1 MGNLLSVLIGCV
13 GAVELI
19 TLLHQ
24 ITTRAELEYERLRL
38 SESGSEYIV
47 QEHADSLES
56 ISTAPVPQIHF
67 EEYERSSS
75 VPESSAPVVDG
86 LKTRPLVRDDGT
98 GRRRAFKKRD
108 SSGSLDSKLSREEEL
123 KMFTSLEEEEFRS
136 MTQGDY
142 VPISYNSESGLKV
155 KKHHKR
161 HRKSPTISDAL
172 RESTGTLSSSELT
185 EETLSEG
192 TEDEVSYPWGDIN
205 PEHHKGLRQQMQKT
219 HSIGDLNEEDEK
231 LASSAESG
239 ADWRK
244 NAERATKIA
253 ETDASADVT
262 VSSAEWKNSGEF
274 EAVPTSF
281 ACVEQDEQIPEL
293 EDEAKV
299 EEWLSQGR
307 LRDSFS
313 PTATLTRS
321 KRCLQM
327 DSMDVQDGDSESEGA
342 VELTPEDLDI
352 VIVEA
357 TPILNHFDEAKD
369 ENSEETY
376 SYLDLS
382 ADEKEEILM
391 ELSHKSSSPVEVSR
405 EFLEHERQ
413 AEVEE
418 ESVVSGEE
426 EIEDFDDIVNAL
438 KKNVAKEEIQFEDL
452 VEDASPT
459 SEKSDIFTLSPEKE
473 KAKDEA
479 KHEGECSD
487 DDDEEEESLKFPA
500 KSFAAYNE
508 FPTEDNI
515 PPSETSGGSK
525 SRCEILEAVRRE
537 NRRRQRNGGPDRYY
551 APRPS
556 VIDFPT
562 RLQQSNA
569 ALEEQL
575 KLIFSGEYTKAMSKD
590 WHTTHFCCWQ
600 CDESLTGQRYVL
612 RDDHPYC
619 IKCYENVFA
628 NTCESC
634 NKIIGIDSKDL
645 SYKDKHWHEACFLCN
660 KCRISLVDKQFGS
673 KADRIYCGNCYDQ
686 QFASRCDGCGEIFRA
701 GTKKME
707 YKTRQ
712 WHEKCFCCCVCKTPI
727 GTKSFIPREQEIY
740 CAGCYEEKYATRC
753 IKCNKIITS
762 GGVTYKNEP
771 WHRECFTCTHCSTS
785 LAGQRF
791 TSRDDKPYCAD
802 CFGELFAKRCT
813 ACTKPITGIGGTRFI
828 SFEDRHWHNDCFI
841 CALCK
846 TSLVGRGFITD
857 GADIICP
864 ECAKQKLI

>member
-13 GAVELI
+13 GAVEMF

-24 ITTRAELEYERLRL
+24 ITTRAELEYERMRL
-38 SESGSEYIV
+38 SEISESSP
-47 QEHADSLES
+47 QEGAEIIQRI
-56 ISTAPVPQIHF
+56 ISSSQSDQKKGDTVTTVVPQIHF
-67 EEYERSSS
+67 EEFERSNS
-75 VPESSAPVVDG
+75 VPESSAPFVDG
-86 LKTRPLVRDDGT
+86 LKYRPLVRDDGT
-98 GRRRAFKKRD
+98 GRRRAFKKRN
-108 SSGSLDSKLSREEEL
+108 SSGSIDSKLSREEEL
-123 KMFTSLEEEEFRS
+123 KMFTSLEEEEFKS

-142 VPISYNSESGLKV
+142 VPISYTSEPVLKV
-155 KKHHKR
+155 RRHHKR
-161 HRKSPTISDAL
+161 HRKSPISDTHH
-172 RESTGTLSSSELT
+172 ESTGTISSDVT
-185 EETLSEG
+185 EETLSEEN
-192 TEDEVSYPWGDIN
+192 EDEVTYPWGDIN
-205 PEHHKGLRQQMQKT
+205 PEHHKGFRHQMEKSL
-219 HSIGDLNEEDEK
+219 SIGNLKEEDEK
-231 LASSAESG
+231 LASSVESNT
-239 ADWRK
+239 DWRN
-244 NAERATKIA
+244 NAEIA
-253 ETDASADVT
+253 IKTAEREKSADVT
-262 VSSAEWKNSGEF
+262 
-274 EAVPTSF
+274 
-281 ACVEQDEQIPEL
+281 
-293 EDEAKV
+293 
-299 EEWLSQGR
+299 
-307 LRDSFS
+307 
-313 PTATLTRS
+313 
-321 KRCLQM
+321 
-327 DSMDVQDGDSESEGA
+327 
-342 VELTPEDLDI
+342 
-352 VIVEA
+352 
-357 TPILNHFDEAKD
+357 
-369 ENSEETY
+369 
-376 SYLDLS
+376 
-382 ADEKEEILM
+382 
-391 ELSHKSSSPVEVSR
+391 
-405 EFLEHERQ
+405 
-413 AEVEE
+413 
-418 ESVVSGEE
+418 
-426 EIEDFDDIVNAL
+426 
-438 KKNVAKEEIQFEDL
+438 
-452 VEDASPT
+452 
-459 SEKSDIFTLSPEKE
+459 
-473 KAKDEA
+473 
-479 KHEGECSD
+479 
-487 DDDEEEESLKFPA
+487 
-500 KSFAAYNE
+500 
-508 FPTEDNI
+508 
-515 PPSETSGGSK
+515 
-525 SRCEILEAVRRE
+525 
-537 NRRRQRNGGPDRYY
+537 
-551 APRPS
+551 
-556 VIDFPT
+556 
-562 RLQQSNA
+562 
-569 ALEEQL
+569 
-575 KLIFSGEYTKAMSKD
+575 LIFSGEYTKAMSKD

-857 GADIICP
+857 ATDIICP